1 VASVLI
7 VDDDRRIQELLM
19 RWLRAAGHTLRFAE
33 DANAALASIAED
45 HPTVIVCDVHM
56 PGANGLWLA
65 DRVRAIA
72 PTTAI
77 VLATGDTDVPPFESL
92 RKGVVAYMVK
102 PFQRDAFLRAVSAG
116 VEWSRAATELE
127 LRRVRPERRQLPAQH
142 ER

>member
-1 VASVLI
+1 MASILI
-7 VDDDRRIQELLM
+7 VDDDLRIQELLM
-19 RWLRAAGHTLRFAE
+19 RWLRAEGHTLRFAE
-33 DANAALASIAED
+33 DSNAAVESIAKE

-77 VLATGDTDVPPFESL
+77 VIATGDQDVPPVESL

-102 PFQRDAFLRAVSAG
+102 PFQRDAFLNAVSKG
-116 VEWSRAATELE
+116 VEWSRSAQLE
-127 LRRVRPERRQLPAQH
+127 ARRIRSAQRQLPAPQ

>member
-1 VASVLI
+1 MASILI
-7 VDDDRRIQELLM
+7 VDDDLRIQELLM
-19 RWLRAAGHTLRFAE
+19 RWLRPEGHTLRFAE
-33 DANAALASIAED
+33 DSNAALASIAVE

-77 VLATGDTDVPPFESL
+77 VLATGDQDVPPMESL
-92 RKGVVAYMVK
+92 RKGVVAYLVK
-102 PFQRDAFLRAVSAG
+102 PFLRDAFLHAVSKG
-116 VEWSRAATELE
+116 VEWSRSAELE
-127 LRRVRPERRQLPAQH
+127 ARRVRSVQRQLPAPQ